1 MSISSN
7 RHPVRIPDYGRHIQN
22 LVEHCL
28 SLPTRDERTRCARSI
43 IEIMRQVNPAVKEQP
58 NPDLILWEHILKIA
72 DYRLDV
78 DVPKGVH
85 KVPPVHPGR
94 ASLPYPKN
102 RVTMRQYGYHVE
114 QFIRKVPSLPR
125 TERQTAVTLVANQ
138 MKKNYITWVRPDVDN
153 ETIYQDI
160 SRLSGGKLRL
170 SEQDVILRTAKK
182 LRSELQQCPASD
194 ISKRALKKQAEAV
207 KAKAKQT
214 EAKQAPKKAKKGTR

>member
-7 RHPVRIPDYGRHIQN
+7 RLPVRIPDYGRHIQN

-43 IEIMRQVNPAVKEQP
+43 IEIMRKVNPSVKEQP
-58 NPDLILWEHILKIA
+58 DPDLILWEHILRIA

-78 DVPKGVH
+78 DVPRGVH
-85 KVPPVHPGR
+85 MLPPAHPGR
-94 ASLPYPKN
+94 TSLPYPQN

-114 QFIRKVPSLPR
+114 QFIRKIPSLPR
-125 TERQTAVTLVANQ
+125 TERGTVMTLVANQ
-138 MKKNYITWVRPDVDN
+138 MKKNYITWVRPDVED

-170 SEQDVILRTAKK
+170 TEKDVPLRTAKK

-194 ISKRALKKQAEAV
+194 VSKRAMKRQAEA
-207 KAKAKQT
+207 AKAKTQ
-214 EAKQAPKKAKKGTR
+214 QPLKKSKKGTK